1 MKLNIGIK
9 DLIGK
14 VCLQR
19 GQYERGDIRLM
30 DSLLDSIMGNLCIIS
45 DEKLPIDVKN
55 ANNNRISS
63 IQLIIFYELYK
74 YR

>member
-14 VCLQR
+14 ACSQR

-55 ANNNRISS
+55 VNNIRISS
-63 IQLIIFYELYK
+63 IQFNHFLRVI
-74 YR
+74 

>member
-1 MKLNIGIK
+1 
-9 DLIGK
+9 
-14 VCLQR
+14 

-30 DSLLDSIMGNLCIIS
+30 DLLLDSIMGNLCITS

-55 ANNNRISS
+55 ANNIRISS

>member
-14 VCLQR
+14 VCSQL

-55 ANNNRISS
+55 PNNNRISS
-63 IQLIIFYELYK
+63 IQFNHFLRVI
-74 YR
+74 

>member
-55 ANNNRISS
+55 ANNIRISS
-63 IQLIIFYELYK
+63 IQLNHFLRVI
-74 YR
+74 

>member
-1 MKLNIGIK
+1 MKLTIGIK
-9 DLIGK
+9 DLIGN

-30 DSLLDSIMGNLCIIS
+30 DSLPDSIMGNLCIIS

-55 ANNNRISS
+55 ANNIRISS
-63 IQLIIFYELYK
+63 IQFNHFLRVI
-74 YR
+74 